1 MTPDLVAA
9 AQARLAGKVRQT
21 PLLESPGLN
30 RLAGRRVLVKA
41 ECLQHTGSFKY
52 RGAKNTVLALQEN
65 GPLTGILAYSSG
77 NHAQGV
83 ARAAQEAG
91 LPAVI
96 VMPSDAPR
104 AKLEGTRA
112 YGAEVVI
119 YDRWSES
126 REDIGARLAKER
138 DLTLI
143 RPYDEPL
150 VIAGQATAGLELA
163 AQAQA
168 AGVTAAD
175 VLVCCGGG
183 GLSAGIAVALDL
195 AAPGLR
201 VRTVEPEGFDDM
213 ARSLD
218 AGAILANPPGGRS
231 LCDAIVTPQPGE
243 LTFPILSRLAG
254 PGLAVS
260 DDACLTAMAAAL
272 QHLKLCVEPGGA
284 AALAAALHHKD
295 ALTGDAVIVL
305 ATGGNVDAAVLAQA
319 VARL

>member
-163 AQAQA
+163 AQAQDTGIVMIDA
-168 AGVTAAD
+168 THAKAHRTA
-175 VLVCCGGG
+175 
-183 GLSAGIAVALDL
+183 S
-195 AAPGLR
+195 
-201 VRTVEPEGFDDM
+201 
-213 ARSLD
+213 S
-218 AGAILANPPGGRS
+218 
-231 LCDAIVTPQPGE
+231 
-243 LTFPILSRLAG
+243 
-254 PGLAVS
+254 LAV
-260 DDACLTAMAAAL
+260 
-272 QHLKLCVEPGGA
+272 QKGGA
-284 AALAAALHHKD
+284 
-295 ALTGDAVIVL
+295 
-305 ATGGNVDAAVLAQA
+305 GG
-319 VARL
+319 